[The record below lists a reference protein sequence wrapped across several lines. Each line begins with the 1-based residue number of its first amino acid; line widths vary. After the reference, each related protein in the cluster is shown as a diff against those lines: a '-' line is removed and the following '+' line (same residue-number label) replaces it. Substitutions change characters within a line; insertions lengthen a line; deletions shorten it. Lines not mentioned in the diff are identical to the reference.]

1 MKIKELIW
9 NALHKDTLELLSD
22 EQEGKIVCGRPD
34 WTLGA
39 MRSPQSPRAAY
50 YVLKALCDNLP
61 AGQFSLEE
69 VRYPDDAG
77 GEVICSWYEED
88 CIHVERWEYIVVYH
102 KGEEENA

>member
-9 NALHKDTLELLSD
+9 NALHKDALELLSD
-22 EQEGKIVCGRPD
+22 EQEGKIVYGRPD
-34 WTLGA
+34 WTLGT
-39 MRSPQSPRAAY
+39 MRFPQSQRAAC

-88 CIHVERWEYIVVYH
+88 SIHVERWEYIFVWF
-102 KGEEENA
+102 KEDNDA